1 MPKDKEPETRVIV
14 EEILTPIDEPEEK
27 KDVKPEIDAKPVEK
41 KVVDNKSSTNFNIF
55 WIIFPGIIL
64 LGLLMGGIIAY
75 YSGLNKIKSSESTT
89 IIKTTSQPTTGIEA
103 SPSASPVAK
112 IDLSKYKIK
121 ILNGSGIKGEAGK
134 VQTILEKAGFTVSAT
149 GNASK
154 YDYAKTQI
162 QAKSDVD
169 KNFIEQLKTALSKS
183 YIIEDKVQTLS
194 ASDSDSVIV
203 TVGKSSN

>member
-1 MPKDKEPETRVIV
+1 MDKEKKPETRVVV
-14 EEILTPIDEPEEK
+14 EEILTPVDE
-27 KDVKPEIDAKPVEK
+27 PVEK
-41 KVVDNKSSTNFNIF
+41 KDTKPETEEKQAEIKPENKSKLNFNIF

-89 IIKTTSQPTTGIEA
+89 IIKTTSQPTTEIEA
-103 SPSASPVAK
+103 SPSASPVSK

-134 VQTILEKAGFTVSAT
+134 VQTILEKAGFTVSTT

-154 YDYAKTQI
+154 YDYAKTEI
-162 QAKSDVD
+162 QTKEDVEAF
-169 KNFIEQLKTALSKS
+169 FITGLKTALSKS
-183 YIIEDKVQTLS
+183 YIIEDKVQTLP
-194 ASDSDSVIV
+194 ASSSDSVIV
-203 TVGKSSN
+203 TVGKNSK